1 MAIEVA
7 ERRLMQQTA
16 DDLVVRSRVGDQNA
30 IAIIEMTRDNAERGV
45 PRALLAYRMIKQAL
59 ERVPV
64 LVAGTL
70 PIPKMRSSRIEHSF
84 SNAVFAGEPDEQYGQ
99 TIVSY
104 APNLGELGIILLANG
119 PPLFMTGRARCIAQ
133 TFKTP
138 DEKNAFCLA
147 RRGAGCANLVERAT
161 FPRPLQHAMAVGD
174 SFGLAQKL
182 QTLRQPGAKMSDWD
196 PRLGWEF
203 GE

>member
-1 MAIEVA
+1 MVIVGDEK
-7 ERRLMQQTA
+7 RRMIQTA
-16 DDLVVRSRVGDQNA
+16 EDLVVRARVGDQNA
-30 IAIIEMTRDNAERGV
+30 IAIIEMTRDNAERGMQ
-45 PRALLAYRMIKQAL
+45 RALVAHKMIKRAL

-70 PIPKMRSSRIEHSF
+70 PIPKLRSSRIEYSF
-84 SNAVFAGEPDEQYGQ
+84 ASAVFAGEPDTEYGQ

-104 APNLGELGIILLANG
+104 APSLGALGIILLANG
-119 PPLFMTGRARCIAQ
+119 PPLFMTGRARSIAQ

-147 RRGAGCANLVERAT
+147 RRGAGNANALERSQ
-161 FPRPLQHAMAVGD
+161 FPKPLQHAMAVGD

-182 QTLRQPGAKMSDWD
+182 QTLRKPGARMTDWD